1 MNLTRVLKKI
11 KRKTMMQEI
20 APFVSLSED
29 SYYLDNFSVDLRSPV
44 TGKEYLRVDGRS
56 IIDGLFVFEGE
67 GGRISVG
74 RNVEIAGGTTLIS
87 CNEIVIE
94 DNVIIGWGTTLYD
107 HNSHSTDIEY
117 RKNDVRK
124 EYENHKEGKAPL
136 EGKDWGHVS
145 SKPIFIKK
153 NAWIGFGSTILKG
166 VTIGEGAIVAA
177 KSVVIKDVAPYTVVG
192 GNPAKYIKDV
202 ER

>member
-94 DNVIIGWGTTLYD
+94 DNVIIGWGTTLY
-107 HNSHSTDIEY
+107 
-117 RKNDVRK
+117 
-124 EYENHKEGKAPL
+124 
-136 EGKDWGHVS
+136 
-145 SKPIFIKK
+145 
-153 NAWIGFGSTILKG
+153 
-166 VTIGEGAIVAA
+166 
-177 KSVVIKDVAPYTVVG
+177 
-192 GNPAKYIKDV
+192 
-202 ER
+202 